1 MAFNSGPKGIITD
14 GLIFYID
21 PGNGS
26 SYISGSSNIDDLI
39 SPSVTGSFK
48 STDVVYSA
56 DGNGSLLFD
65 GTTNDCV
72 HFPSFQS
79 IGLPAQNLTWQGWVK
94 AVTPGSYDTVVS
106 TAGSNPGTDG
116 GAIYWRDHFST
127 SKYYADFNFSGGAG
141 GSGRHYPEASL
152 GPVSDNKV
160 KEWNE
165 VTWTYNGSNTIIY
178 LNGVLG
184 ESESTSGDVLDLD
197 EVKSL
202 GGDASAMGTPY
213 MWDGNITCVRM
224 YNRAL
229 TQSEITQNY
238 NSLKSRFGK

>member
-48 STDVVYSA
+48 STDVIYSD
-56 DGNGSLLFD
+56 DGNGSLDFD
-65 GTTNDCV
+65 GNANDFIE
-72 HFPSFQS
+72 FPTFSS
-79 IGLPAQNLTWQGWVK
+79 IIGTANVQNITYSAWIK
-94 AVTPGSYDTVVS
+94 AGSSIGSYD
-106 TAGSNPGTDG
+106 GIMGTQTSPTSDG
-116 GAIYWRDHFST
+116 GAMYWRDHFST
-127 SKYYADFNFSGGAG
+127 SKLYADFNYGAG
-141 GSGRHYPEASL
+141 STRVIPNVELGATSL
-152 GPVSDNKV
+152 NKI

-165 VTWTYNGSNTIIY
+165 VTWTYNGSNSIIY
-178 LNGVLG
+178 LNGELG
-184 ESESTSGDVLDLD
+184 ESLSATGDVNDMDEIKDLGLSG
-197 EVKSL
+197 V
-202 GGDASAMGTPY
+202 GY
-213 MWDGNITCVRM
+213 YWDGNISCVRM

-229 TQSEITQNY
+229 TASEITQNY